1 MFYLEEAADRSA
13 AEASAA
19 LQGLPPD
26 PPPSP
31 NSSLISP
38 SARFE
43 EKTRSS
49 EGSRSMHST
58 RDTGRHEN
66 RNVELCNGY
75 RVQIQNYR
83 LEIVYVCRK
92 RHGVRKG
99 EIGLIQQFP
108 SLPFFKKPINFEPV
122 ESLLLVTNC
131 PVTRCNNFLISV
143 PGVAKNLLPFSS
155 AIGPFD
161 GLHLVYS

>member
-66 RNVELCNGY
+66 RNVELCTW
-75 RVQIQNYR
+75 
-83 LEIVYVCRK
+83 
-92 RHGVRKG
+92 
-99 EIGLIQQFP
+99 
-108 SLPFFKKPINFEPV
+108 IN
-122 ESLLLVTNC
+122 TMG
-131 PVTRCNNFLISV
+131 R
-143 PGVAKNLLPFSS
+143 
-155 AIGPFD
+155 D
-161 GLHLVYS
+161 Y